1 MKKKQIIK
9 NITISIIIGVIL
21 GSITEIALILNISW
35 LIRITQSFMFWGI
48 VMCICAFISKNYVL
62 SLTNSSLIITLMNAT
77 YYIIRLIKSGYTDI
91 DAWKL
96 YTLTGIAGSLYI
108 VTICSFIKACY
119 HKQNNISLKYNFVF
133 MTISGL
139 LFAIYGWYNVWISH
153 NLFYSLDLGIIIGFA
168 ISIVIKYNS
177 NLYKE

>member
-9 NITISIIIGVIL
+9 NITISIIIGIIL

-48 VMCICAFISKNYVL
+48 VICICAFISKDYIL
-62 SLTNSSLIITLMNAT
+62 ALTNSSLIITLMNAT

-108 VTICSFIKACY
+108 VTIISFIKSCH
-119 HKQNNISLKYNFVF
+119 HKQNNISLKYNFIF
-133 MTISGL
+133 MTIIGL
-139 LFAIYGWYNVWISH
+139 LFAIYGWYNVWILHS
-153 NLFYSLDLGIIIGFA
+153 LFYSLDLGIIIGFA

>member
-9 NITISIIIGVIL
+9 NITISIIIGIIL

-108 VTICSFIKACY
+108 VTICSFISEMY
-119 HKQNNISLKYNFVF
+119 FLQ
-133 MTISGL
+133 
-139 LFAIYGWYNVWISH
+139 
-153 NLFYSLDLGIIIGFA
+153 
-168 ISIVIKYNS
+168 
-177 NLYKE
+177 